1 MSSSGSDEWR
11 IVLVGKTGVGKS
23 SSGNTILGD
32 EEVFESELSAESVT
46 SDCKKERREV
56 RGRKVAVIDTP
67 GLFDTTLPN
76 EAVLKKARMCIGLSS
91 PGPHAFL
98 VVLQLGRFT
107 EEEKQT
113 VKMIQETFGEDA
125 SKYTMVLFTHGDN
138 LKKKTIEEYLSK
150 SKDLTD
156 IVQKCNS
163 RYHVFNNNTDDPS
176 QVSQL
181 LDKIE
186 KMVDENG
193 GSHYTNEMFL
203 RAEEAI
209 EREEERILKE
219 SEAERNKELEE
230 LKKEHSREMLKLK
243 EEMMKQKHEF
253 EARLAA
259 EKNNTVHKHPDTVV
273 VCVIS

>member
-32 EEVFESELSAESVT
+32 EVFESELFGESVP
-46 SDCKKERREV
+46 SECKKERGEV
-56 RGRKVAVIDTP
+56 GGRKVAVIDTP
-67 GLFDTTLPN
+67 GLFDTALPN
-76 EAVLKKARMCIGLSS
+76 EAVVKKIKMCIGLSS

-113 VKMIQETFGEDA
+113 VKMIQEQFGEDA
-125 SKYTMVLFTHGDN
+125 SKYTIVLFTYGDR

-150 SKDLTD
+150 SKDLID

-181 LDKIE
+181 LDKIK

-209 EREEERILKE
+209 EKEEERILKE
-219 SEAERNKELEE
+219 SETERNKELEE

-259 EKNNTVHKHPDTVV
+259 EKNNTVHKRPDTVLF
-273 VCVIS
+273 CVIS